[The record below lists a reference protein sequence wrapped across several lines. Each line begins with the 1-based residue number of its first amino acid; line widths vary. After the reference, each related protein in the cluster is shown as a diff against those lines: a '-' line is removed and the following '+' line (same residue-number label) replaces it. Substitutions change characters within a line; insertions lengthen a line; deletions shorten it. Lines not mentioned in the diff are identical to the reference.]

1 MDETQRLIRAYC
13 TKRDKQKK
21 YYWEHYDRPK
31 NTFGNEQ
38 VSEDRPGKW
47 DEDEHKAGGLFDNQ
61 GRGPDK
67 DE

>member
-13 TKRDKQKK
+13 RKRDKQKK
-21 YYWEHYDRPK
+21 YYWEHYDKPK
-31 NTFGNEQ
+31 NSFGVEECPEFEPSNYNE
-38 VSEDRPGKW
+38 
-47 DEDEHKAGGLFDNQ
+47 DEDKPGGLFDNQ

>member
-13 TKRDKQKK
+13 IKRDNQKK
-21 YYWEHYDRPK
+21 AYWEHYDRPK
-31 NTFGNEQ
+31 NTFGNE
-38 VSEDRPGKW
+38 VEDRPGIW
-47 DEDEHKAGGLFDNQ
+47 EEDEHKPGGLFDNQ